1 MHLDRRHLTRV
12 NGSIWLRDESSVS
25 GGCLAVRP
33 RNPSIWGVGVFPV
46 VRLPLPPSLCSR
58 CAKWALKRIQQ
69 YRRSRGD
76 ARVAEIRS
84 PLDEKP
90 NEDNDPVYGVL
101 DERETQTTLGPAWNA
116 ISRRSAA
123 SARLEILIGE

>member
-1 MHLDRRHLTRV
+1 MASGRKQR
-12 NGSIWLRDESSVS
+12 LRGAS
-25 GGCLAVRP
+25 GGASKESVDLGGGGFSGRQAATAA
-33 RNPSIWGVGVFPV
+33 I
-46 VRLPLPPSLCSR
+46 SLFSLR
-58 CAKWALKRIQQ
+58 EMGLKRIQQ